1 MTEQD
6 DTLEVQSKMPHEKV
20 ATFMKAFG
28 ASLDPRMWVKLIDE
42 EMSELSA
49 ETPGKAEHLKELCDV
64 LYVSTGLALTAPEHI
79 GMLLP
84 VTERKDIVAQQAQ
97 VSTVLKENLEQYG
110 DDVFMKA
117 FNRVH
122 KSNMSK
128 LGLDGKPIHRED
140 GKVLKGP
147 NYRKPD
153 LEDLF

>member
-1 MTEQD
+1 MISQEDIDAMQP
-6 DTLEVQSKMPHEKV
+6 EMPHEKV
-20 ATFMKAFG
+20 GSFMKAFG

-49 ETPGKAEHLKELCDV
+49 ETPRTSAHLKELCDV

-84 VTERKDIVAQQAQ
+84 ATERKAIVTQQAK
-97 VSTVLKENLEQYG
+97 VSSVLKENLEQYG
-110 DDVFMKA
+110 DSVFTEA
-117 FNRVH
+117 FSRVH
-122 KSNMSK
+122 DSNMSK
-128 LGLDGKPIHRED
+128 LGLDGKPIYRQD

-153 LEDLF
+153 LEDLI

>member
-6 DTLEVQSKMPHEKV
+6 DTLEVQSEMPHEKV

-42 EMSELSA
+42 EMTELYA
-49 ETPGKAEHLKELCDV
+49 ETLGTSAHLKELCDV
-64 LYVSTGLALTAPEHI
+64 LYVSTGLALTSPEHI

-84 VTERKDIVAQQAQ
+84 DDEREAIVKQQAR
-97 VSTVLKENLEQYG
+97 VSRALQGNLDKYG
-110 DDVFMKA
+110 DGVFMEA

-122 KSNMSK
+122 ESNMSK
-128 LGLDGKPIHRED
+128 LGLDGKPIYRED

-147 NYRKPD
+147 NYKKPN

>member
-1 MTEQD
+1 MITQEDIDAMQP
-6 DTLEVQSKMPHEKV
+6 EMPHEKV
-20 ATFMKAFG
+20 GTFMKAFG
-28 ASLDPRMWVKLIDE
+28 ASLDPRMWVKLVDE

-49 ETPGKAEHLKELCDV
+49 ETPGTAAHLKELCDV

-84 VTERKDIVAQQAQ
+84 VTERKAIVTQQAQ
-97 VSTVLKENLEQYG
+97 VSSVLKENLEQYG
-110 DDVFMKA
+110 DSVFTEA

-122 KSNMSK
+122 DSNMSK
-128 LGLDGKPIHRED
+128 LGLDGKPIYRQD

-153 LEDLF
+153 LEDLI